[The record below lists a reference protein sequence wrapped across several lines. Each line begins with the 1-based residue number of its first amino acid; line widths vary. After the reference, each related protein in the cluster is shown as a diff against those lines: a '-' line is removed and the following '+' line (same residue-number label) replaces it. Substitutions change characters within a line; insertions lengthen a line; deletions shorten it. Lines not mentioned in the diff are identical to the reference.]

1 MASHKPITTEQ
12 AQRIAEEHDKSI
24 IIILAY
30 DPAAELMHATTY
42 GVSPRDKEWA
52 AQGGEIAITAL
63 GASVEAATS
72 PEDYRI
78 TQAKDLLVA
87 LKSAIKIA
95 NDAFEAWDSD
105 NDMRCGKILRCLGD
119 PKVTGYRGD
128 IDAIHETVRIA
139 EAFLG
144 V

>member
-30 DPAAELMHATTY
+30 DPASELMHATTY

-63 GASVEAATS
+63 GASVEAATT

-78 TQAKDLLVA
+78 TQAKDLLAA
-87 LKSAIKIA
+87 LKSAITI
-95 NDAFEAWDSD
+95 
-105 NDMRCGKILRCLGD
+105 
-119 PKVTGYRGD
+119 
-128 IDAIHETVRIA
+128 IDGTRPFLVQEMDGIRETVRVA
-139 EAFLG
+139 EVFLG